1 MNIFLRKNRS
11 KIKHKIKVNRNIS
24 RSLTYGD
31 NKIIIKTQNT
41 NKHIYVRVIDI
52 STRLVLC
59 TFSTIKHSKQKTKEI
74 VYKMQM
80 IPLVVD
86 DLINKL
92 ISLDLISKIN
102 KSSII
107 WDISGGTYSGR
118 IKSLIDQINIRL
130 DVELNKQLNKTTK

>member
-11 KIKHKIKVNRNIS
+11 KIKQKIKVKRNIN

-31 NKIIIKTQNT
+31 NKVIIKIQNT

-52 STRLVLC
+52 STKAVLC
-59 TFSTIKHSKQKTKEI
+59 TLSTIKHSKQKDEKI

-86 DLINKL
+86 DLMEKL

-118 IKSLIDQINIRL
+118 IKSLIDQVNIRL
-130 DVELNKQLNKTTK
+130 DIELNKQRNTNN